1 MDPTTRY
8 ELRLGEWREDPPH
21 VRYGCDRTGL
31 VAALGDGLGAAPW
44 TQGESEAGPVVEVG
58 GRTLGCPAGSDDLE
72 WLMGLATA
80 APYGRG
86 ERTVLDRAVRDA
98 RQVQARHVSLR
109 GAAWDALRAQ
119 MLETVAADIGLAD
132 AALGLEF
139 HKLLVYPAGGH
150 FAEHTDTEKSP
161 GMVASVSLIV
171 PGEHEG
177 GASRRARGEDGGHG
191 GRGLASVVLGR
202 VVRRLPP
209 SRGAGRG
216 TEVRIALTFGVVLD
230 PGQPLARREA
240 SSARTGWTLW
250 DRSYAERHTAWAAR
264 TGRIRAGSEQYGQK
278 TVWVLSHRCTAAPSR
293 GSAGVSSRDAT
304 VSSPGCSSTRRTR
317 KRATS
322 RGFRSGRWARRAP
335 RRGRAGAATRP
346 HGTSSRTSRT
356 TILRP
361 RRCDGQATRRRTESC
376 TGIPPSCT
384 STRWQGRTRGS
395 RACGRST
402 GKPSTMARSRSS
414 TASSRRRGRFR
425 TRCRT
430 ERGCTKRR
438 GTRGRRWSFD
448 TTPRCSPCGG
458 ATR

>member
-8 ELRLGEWREDPPH
+8 ELRPGEWREDPPH

-31 VAALGDGLGAAPW
+31 VAALGDGPGAAPW

-58 GRTLGCPAGSDDLE
+58 GRTLGCPAGGDDLE
-72 WLMGLATA
+72 WLMGHATA

-98 RQVQARHVSLR
+98 RQVQPWHVSLW

-119 MLETVAADIGLAD
+119 MLETVAADMGLAD

-139 HKLLVYPAGGH
+139 NELLVCPAGGH
-150 FAEHTDTEKSP
+150 LAEHTDTEKSP

-171 PGEHEG
+171 PGEHG
-177 GASRRARGEDGGHG
+177 G
-191 GRGLASVVLGR
+191 GRFSSSAGGVAMAAGGSPRWCWAAWYADCRHR
-202 VVRRLPP
+202 VEPVED
-209 SRGAGRG
+209 
-216 TEVRIALTFGVVLD
+216 EVRIALTFGMVLD

-240 SSARTGWTLW
+240 SSARTGWALW

-264 TGRIRAGSEQYGQK
+264 TGRTRAGSEQYGQR
-278 TVWVLSHRCTAAPSR
+278 TVWMLSHRCTATPSR
-293 GSAGVSSRDAT
+293 GSARFSSRDAT
-304 VSSPGCSSTRRTR
+304 ASSHGCSSTRRTR

-322 RGFRSGRWARRAP
+322 RGFRSGRYARRAP

-361 RRCDGQATRRRTESC
+361 RRCDGQTTPGA
-376 TGIPPSCT
+376 GPN
-384 STRWQGRTRGS
+384 
-395 RACGRST
+395 RAPEYPRVA
-402 GKPSTMARSRSS
+402 P
-414 TASSRRRGRFR
+414 RRG
-425 TRCRT
+425 
-430 ERGCTKRR
+430 GK
-438 GTRGRRWSFD
+438 
-448 TTPRCSPCGG
+448 
-458 ATR
+458 A